1 MNVRISGDKQVIKG
15 EINELCLYL
24 SEFNP
29 SRRNLTK
36 HYVLHPC
43 TLSLNGSTPEDKGL
57 HLSLKM
63 SKVKVCVS
71 PATIEL
77 MNSIMA
83 TMTLQ
88 ENQLSEIEKLP
99 PNYSDLWQTKKFEDD
114 DFWFIKVDEGEDALS
129 LYSLVA
135 EEPKEEM
142 CLIEVP
148 SIAIIIENGIGVH
161 TIPMLYIETSMDA
174 NVINIS
180 FFINSVHQTIFKF
193 LGDQLEL

>member
-1 MNVRISGDKQVIKG
+1 MKVRITGEKQTIKG
-15 EINELCLYL
+15 EINDLCLYL

-29 SRRNLTK
+29 FRRNLTK

-43 TLSLNGSTPEDKGL
+43 SLSVNGSTPEDKGL
-57 HLSLKM
+57 HLYLKM

-99 PNYSDLWQTKKFEDD
+99 PNYSDLWHTKGFEEDE
-114 DFWFIKVDEGEDALS
+114 FWFIKVDEGEDALS
-129 LYSLVA
+129 MCSLVH
-135 EEPKEEM
+135 EETKEEL

-174 NVINIS
+174 KVLNGY
-180 FFINSVHQTIFKF
+180 IFLVLTNCSNFRYSTGVQK
-193 LGDQLEL
+193 

>member
-1 MNVRISGDKQVIKG
+1 MKVRISGEKQIIQG
-15 EINELCLYL
+15 EINDLCLYL

-29 SRRNLTK
+29 ARRSLTK

-43 TLSLNGSTPEDKGL
+43 SLALNGSTPEDKGL
-57 HLSLKM
+57 HLSLQM

-88 ENQLSEIEKLP
+88 ESESSEIEKLP
-99 PNYSDLWQTKKFEDD
+99 PDYTDLWQPKSFEEDE
-114 DFWFIKVDEGEDALS
+114 FWFIKVDEGEDALS

-142 CLIEVP
+142 CVIEVP

-174 NVINIS
+174 KVI
-180 FFINSVHQTIFKF
+180 
-193 LGDQLEL
+193 